1 MRKMFGR
8 KSLLG
13 LAGALVF
20 FLAQFLMHQ
29 FGSAPSTR
37 SAGEVRPA
45 EGTLVVRM
53 LEIGQGDAILVQTGT
68 ENILIDT
75 ADVDERDRLRAQL
88 SQAGIEKGGRIDKI
102 ILTHP
107 HADHIGGMDVL
118 LKEYAVGAVYDN
130 GQPSNSPIYRGY
142 MKLLAEKQVPRRA
155 LTAGDTLELG
165 GGARFEVVAPT
176 AAMIDAVHA
185 KKKKKSDPN
194 NECVVGR
201 LVFGEF
207 SMMFTGDAEDVEEEE
222 ILAHTPTERLR
233 STVLKVGHHGSKTSS
248 TPAFLEA
255 VHPNVGLISCGFPSK
270 YWHPHKSTRTALS
283 KRSIDV
289 YSTPVNGMITVVSDG
304 KTYRVEPEKGDK
316 NDFGIYEKREKEEH
330 KDEKGAGR
338 KK

>member
-13 LAGALVF
+13 LAAALVF
-20 FLAQFLMHQ
+20 FLAQFLVHQ
-29 FGSAPSTR
+29 FGGAPSTR
-37 SAGEVRPA
+37 SAGEACPA

-88 SQAGIEKGGRIDKI
+88 AQAGIEKGGRIDKI

-118 LKEYAVGAVYDN
+118 LKEYAVGEVYDN
-130 GQPSNSPIYRGY
+130 GRPSNSPVYRGY
-142 MKLLAEKQVPRRA
+142 MKLLTEKHVPRRA
-155 LTAGDTLELG
+155 LTAGETLELG

-176 AAMIDAVHA
+176 ATMIDAVHA

-207 SMMFTGDAEDVEEEE
+207 SMMFTGDAEDAEEEE
-222 ILAHTPTERLR
+222 ILAHTPPERLR

-248 TPAFLEA
+248 TPAFLQA
-255 VHPNVGLISCGFPSK
+255 VDPGVGLISCGFPSK
-270 YWHPHKSTRTALS
+270 YWHPHKSTRTALR
-283 KRSIDV
+283 KHGIDV
-289 YSTPVNGMITVVSDG
+289 YSTPVNGMITIVSDG
-304 KTYRVEPEKGDK
+304 KTYDIRPEKGEK

-330 KDEKGAGR
+330 QEEKGAGR
-338 KK
+338 EK